1 MNFQRYLSEMWDAG
15 VVFPETLTTY
25 SGGKNNK
32 VFDAGKAAISFCVK
46 NLGLTPVRRD
56 LSDSPE
62 TKNWPIFDLN
72 WHQMEYFPNDE
83 IHSLSPYGV
92 DFVVIRAL
100 SENFHKAI
108 QGQVS
113 AKKALDSAANVIA
126 RTVENLCL
134 IFPCFRFNY
143 EPTGERVFRLKF
155 TANKES

>member
-1 MNFQRYLSEMWDAG
+1 MVLGGTEETVAQFQELL
-15 VVFPETLTTY
+15 P
-25 SGGKNNK
+25 
-32 VFDAGKAAISFCVK
+32 
-46 NLGLTPVRRD
+46 
-56 LSDSPE
+56 
-62 TKNWPIFDLN
+62 
-72 WHQMEYFPNDE
+72 
-83 IHSLSPYGV
+83 
-92 DFVVIRAL
+92 
-100 SENFHKAI
+100 KAI